1 MKNIRWRNGKV
12 ILLGSSLLALVLMA
26 AGVRAVR
33 GQQAAGSSQPVS
45 LSSDSQQTAQGEPI
59 SLNVRDADLSSV
71 LKLWAEQ
78 RKLNIMAGKDVTGK
92 VTADLYGVTLDEA
105 LNAVL
110 DVNGYGYRQEGNFI
124 YIYTKQ
130 QLAEMKLQEAVTE
143 MRVYQLNYINVDD
156 ARQIIQPALSAKAKV
171 ATTSRAA
178 EGIPSGG
185 DTVGGDSISGRDALV
200 ITDYVEN
207 LDKVQMILKVLDVRP
222 KQVLIEATILE
233 VTLQDDCSL
242 GIDFNV
248 LAGVDF
254 KDLVPAAGYNVLNPN
269 ATATT
274 AGLAGFRPDI
284 PWGRTGTTGF
294 ATPGTG
300 FNIGVMTNEVSFFVH
315 ALETVSDVNVLSNP
329 KVLALN
335 KQRAEVIVGRRLG
348 YRTTT
353 VTQTSAVETVE
364 FLDTGT
370 QLQFRPFIS
379 DDGFIRMEIH
389 PEVSN
394 GSIDGLGLPSETTTE
409 VTCNVMVRDGHT
421 IVIGGL
427 FDESTQ
433 IDKSQVPGL
442 GDIPIIGALFRQ
454 DHQSTTRREIIV
466 LLTPRIVDHGLANA
480 EGKELL
486 DHVEKTITGLR
497 SRFPIYTREK
507 LTQLHVSEA
516 EKFYNRYLET
526 NSACDRGLALW
537 NLKLARH
544 VAPNNQIVD
553 RLIDKLETEQGLMRP
568 RLQSESVLWKRLRQ
582 GGMLDNLPPRG
593 GGMPGEKGKTEE
605 SKQTPAQD

>member
-1 MKNIRWRNGKV
+1 MKKNKRRTTNT
-12 ILLGSSLLALVLMA
+12 ILLGSLLAALVFAA
-26 AGVRAVR
+26 AGVRAIR
-33 GQQAAGSSQPVS
+33 GQTASSFGQLAADAVAA
-45 LSSDSQQTAQGEPI
+45 DKANRGEPI
-59 SLNVRDADLSSV
+59 TLNVKDADLSSV

-105 LNAVL
+105 LRAVL
-110 DVNGYGYRQEGNFI
+110 EVNGYGYLQKGNFI
-124 YIYTKQ
+124 YIYTKE
-130 QLAEMKLQEAVTE
+130 QLAEMKLKEAAVET
-143 MRVYQLNYINVDD
+143 RIYQLNYINVDD
-156 ARQIIQPALSAKAKV
+156 ARQIIQPALSDKAKV
-171 ATTSRAA
+171 ATTSRAS

-200 ITDYVEN
+200 ISDYVEN
-207 LDKVQMILKVLDVRP
+207 LEKVEIILKTLNVRP
-222 KQVLIEATILE
+222 KQVLVEATILE
-233 VTLQDDCSL
+233 VTLQDDSSL
-242 GIDFNV
+242 GINFNV

-254 KDLVPAAGYNVLNPN
+254 QDLVPLTGYDILNPN
-269 ATATT
+269 STVNGGT
-274 AGLAGFRPDI
+274 LNGFGPNI

-300 FNIGVMTNEVSFFVH
+300 LNIGVMTKEVSFFIQ

-379 DDGFIRMEIH
+379 DDGYIRMEIH
-389 PEVSN
+389 PKVSN
-394 GSIDGLGLPSETTTE
+394 GMIDGLGLPSETTTE
-409 VTCNVMVRDGHT
+409 VTCNVMVRDGYT

-427 FDESTQ
+427 FDENTQ

-442 GDIPIIGALFRQ
+442 GDIPIVGALFRQ
-454 DHQSTTRREIIV
+454 DHQSTTRREIVV

-480 EGKELL
+480 EGQQMMERIENT
-486 DHVEKTITGLR
+486 VTGLR

-507 LTQLHVSEA
+507 LTQLYVSQA

-526 NSACDRGLALW
+526 NSGGDRGLALW

-544 VAPNNQIVD
+544 VAPNNQVVHS
-553 RLIDKLETEQGLMRP
+553 LIDKLEVEGDVIRP

-582 GGMLDNLPPRG
+582 GGMLDNLPPG
-593 GGMPGEKGKTEE
+593 GGSRRRNEKSGTGE
-605 SKQTPAQD
+605 SK